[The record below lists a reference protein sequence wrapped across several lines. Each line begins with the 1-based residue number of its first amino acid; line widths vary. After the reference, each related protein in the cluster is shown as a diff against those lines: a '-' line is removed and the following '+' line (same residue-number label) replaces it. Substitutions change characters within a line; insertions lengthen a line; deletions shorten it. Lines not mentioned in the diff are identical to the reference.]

1 MFIILQEL
9 QQPQASTDAP
19 RRQACATT
27 HRSVTMKTT
36 LFASLAVAILLSGC
50 SGPKD
55 TKLSEMN
62 EPEQAVK
69 LRETLTNEEVE
80 LLRKFV
86 IRETLDRTIDYKMTV
101 QQAIDAQR
109 KLDDGVKN
117 ALGSIK

>member
-1 MFIILQEL
+1 MRAT
-9 QQPQASTDAP
+9 QAGL
-19 RRQACATT
+19 RHH
-27 HRSVTMKTT
+27 HRSVTMKKT
-36 LFASLAVAILLSGC
+36 LFASLALAILLAGC

-62 EPEQAVK
+62 EPAQAVK

-109 KLDDGVKN
+109 KLDEGVKN